1 MNWVKR
7 FDIVWSISKGK
18 TLVVV
23 IAQNVLGLETKYKYF
38 STTYYFFSIFYTK
51 KAFCKYKKFKTGYE
65 PIVKGLI
72 KLILNLP
79 QYYIGHKL

>member
-1 MNWVKR
+1 MRSALKLNTN
-7 FDIVWSISKGK
+7 IV
-18 TLVVV
+18 
-23 IAQNVLGLETKYKYF
+23 F